1 MTRPERCLRRFR
13 LAPGRSELSRARTD
27 EKSILPT
34 TTSASVSVIDTV
46 NLVVTATIP
55 VAQNPQESDI
65 TIDGTRLFV
74 VHHHQQV
81 VSVIDLATNTVIQVV
96 SIGVPPA
103 EGKTAT
109 DIAFTPDGRYAL
121 VPNYAKNVVDF
132 IDTTTYAVTASPP
145 GTNLGEWPSRQMGDA
160 PSWLTLWVIPS
171 RRLTRERKRVV
182 GTVPTGDWVA
192 WRSSQPAGHPGFR
205 HKRCR
210 RDRYSP

>member
-1 MTRPERCLRRFR
+1 M
-13 LAPGRSELSRARTD
+13 
-27 EKSILPT
+27 
-34 TTSASVSVIDTV
+34 

-55 VAQNPQESDI
+55 VAENPQESDI

-121 VPNYAKNVVDF
+121 VPNYAKNVVNF
-132 IDTTTYAVTASPP
+132 IDTTTYAVT
-145 GTNLGEWPSRQMGDA
+145 D
-160 PSWLTLWVIPS
+160 
-171 RRLTRERKRVV
+171 
-182 GTVPTGDWVA
+182 VPTGDQPRRVA
-192 WRSSQPAGHPGFR
+192 ILPNGRRAFVANFVGDSVTAVNVRKKTVAGT
-205 HKRCR
+205 
-210 RDRYSP
+210 